1 MKKIIFIILSALFSV
16 LSLHS
21 LEVTRGLYTVTGEIS
36 QDKAGKIADVLN
48 LYHNEFNDIFRFNPD
63 GPGYKYQVLVFPDK
77 GSYDEYLNRT
87 INQTREDF
95 VFLKY
100 SKPEKSQLVL
110 FDCGEGTWNKS
121 LARQCFFQYIYGN
134 IQNPPLWLREG
145 FGIYFESLLYD
156 SKTNNLKYIQPL
168 AWLDTVKS
176 QRNKGDKISASDII
190 SALPDQFSSSI
201 LYPQSW
207 ALVYYMMNTGDS
219 SVSRLLW
226 DSLFQLSVK
235 GSIESNT
242 QAVANSI
249 LQWITPG
256 ELNAGFEGWIAETKT
271 WTELLNSGIKYY
283 TEKEYQMAEKTFEE
297 AVLRN
302 ERDSTAYYYLG
313 LIAYNN
319 GDYITAETYYRT
331 ALQLGADAGTVNW
344 ALGLTAY
351 ANSKHGDAIKYLNE
365 AMRISPE
372 KYKERCTELINKI
385 NNPD

>member
-145 FGIYFESLLYD
+145 FGIYFEY
-156 SKTNNLKYIQPL
+156 
-168 AWLDTVKS
+168 
-176 QRNKGDKISASDII
+176 KISASDII

-235 GSIESNT
+235 VSIESNT

-256 ELNAGFEGWIAETKT
+256 ELNAGFEDWIAETKT

-283 TEKEYQMAEKTFEE
+283 SEKEYQMAEKTFEE
-297 AVLRN
+297 AVLQN

>member
-1 MKKIIFIILSALFSV
+1 
-16 LSLHS
+16 
-21 LEVTRGLYTVTGEIS
+21 
-36 QDKAGKIADVLN
+36 
-48 LYHNEFNDIFRFNPD
+48 
-63 GPGYKYQVLVFPDK
+63 
-77 GSYDEYLNRT
+77 
-87 INQTREDF
+87 
-95 VFLKY
+95 
-100 SKPEKSQLVL
+100 
-110 FDCGEGTWNKS
+110 
-121 LARQCFFQYIYGN
+121 
-134 IQNPPLWLREG
+134 
-145 FGIYFESLLYD
+145 
-156 SKTNNLKYIQPL
+156 
-168 AWLDTVKS
+168 
-176 QRNKGDKISASDII
+176 
-190 SALPDQFSSSI
+190 
-201 LYPQSW
+201 
-207 ALVYYMMNTGDS
+207 MMNTGDS

-226 DSLFQLSVK
+226 DSLYQLSVK

-256 ELNAGFEGWIAETKT
+256 ELNAGFEDWIAETKT

-283 TEKEYQMAEKTFEE
+283 SEKEYQMAEKTFEE

-372 KYKERCTELINKI
+372 KYKERCTELINRI

>member
-1 MKKIIFIILSALFSV
+1 MKKIIFMLTAFFSL
-16 LSLHS
+16 LSLNS
-21 LEVTRGLYTVTGEIS
+21 LEVTKGLYTVTGEIPME
-36 QDKAGKIADVLN
+36 KAEKIAEVLN
-48 LYHNEFNDIFRFNPD
+48 LYHKEFNDIFRFNPD
-63 GPGYKYQVLVFPDK
+63 GPGFKYQVLVFPDK
-77 GSYDEYLNRT
+77 DSYDEYLNNT
-87 INQTREDF
+87 IKQTREDF

-100 SKPEKSQLVL
+100 SKPEKSRLVL
-110 FDCGEGTWNKS
+110 FDCGNGTWNKS
-121 LARQCFFQYIYGN
+121 LARQCFFQYLYGN

-156 SKTNNLKYIQPL
+156 DGTRNLKYVQPL

-176 QRNKGDKISASDII
+176 QRNRGEKISASDII
-190 SALPDQFSSSI
+190 SALPDQFSSSS

-207 ALVYYMMNTGDS
+207 ALVFYMMETENP

-249 LQWITPG
+249 FQWITPG
-256 ELNAGFEGWIAETKT
+256 DFNNGFDNWIAETKT
-271 WTELLNSGIKYY
+271 WTELLNAGIKYY
-283 TEKEYQMAEKTFEE
+283 SEKEYQMAEKTFEQ
-297 AVLRN
+297 AVMRN
-302 ERDSTAYYYLG
+302 DTDSTAYYYLG

-351 ANSKHGDAIKYLNE
+351 ANNQHSEALKYLNE

-385 NNPD
+385 NNPV